1 MKSPDD
7 HQGTFMSIRYRL
19 VFRGKLLPGMG
30 RDDVIANLAELFQVS
45 PERAQALL
53 AVVPAVI
60 KHDIDVDAGNRYL
73 EALANAGLITHL
85 EPATDADGQP
95 LPMGWDGV
103 ERRQGPRERRTG
115 VDRRGGNRDAAIRPD
130 RRQNRGRRKSD
141 Q

>member
-1 MKSPDD
+1 MAV
-7 HQGTFMSIRYRL
+7 RYRL

-30 RDDVIANLAELFQVS
+30 QDDVAANLADLFRV
-45 PERAQALL
+45 PLERAQALL
-53 AVVPAVI
+53 AGVPAVI
-60 KHDIDVDAGNRYL
+60 KQDIDVDAGNRYL

-85 EPATDADGQP
+85 EPATDADGTP

-130 RRQNRGRRKSD
+130 RRLNRGRRKTD
-141 Q
+141 R